1 MQQNIEN
8 IITFQ
13 SGTGKIIIYPGKYI
27 TYTLFPDSQMPDI
40 NDLQKELDFL
50 LTHLNGEKLPF
61 FADNRHLQVIDSQVT
76 EFMKTKSALFA
87 SKCAILVAPGISK
100 FLFHIALFFN
110 KPPYPIKAFTDENK
124 AWEWLMKKESDK

>member
-8 IITFQ
+8 TITFQ
-13 SGTGKIIIYPGKYI
+13 SETGQITIYPGQYI
-27 TYTLFPDSQMPDI
+27 QYTLLPNAQMPDI

-50 LTHLNGEKLPF
+50 LTHLNSEKLPF
-61 FADNRHLQVIDSQVT
+61 LADNRHLQVIDSQVT

-110 KPPYPIKAFTDENK
+110 NPPYPIKAFTDENK
-124 AWEWLMKKESDK
+124 AKEWLIKNESDK